1 MFFPDQQKLTL
12 WSTRGKLKIEIQIF
26 KQSILLYIFMSF
38 TVTQQTRVNAILAG
52 QLSNVKKYITRSN
65 VNSTI
70 DTINNTSLHIAVMS
84 NNKEIIQYLLMIGA
98 NGKLVNKI
106 GETSDDLACRYF
118 VPEYFSIQ
126 NAYTK
131 SLLNSTNEK
140 LTETT
145 HQLNLIENKY
155 EELNEKYNIVL
166 DKVETLKNQNEFYK
180 LSNDASNR
188 KRPRTH

>member
-1 MFFPDQQKLTL
+1 
-12 WSTRGKLKIEIQIF
+12 
-26 KQSILLYIFMSF
+26 MSF